1 MNVITVK
8 INGIEYNLKGDEQEE
23 YLHKVAGYVDKK
35 VKNILENNGKLSTS
49 SAAILS
55 AINIVDDMFKK
66 QKEYERLYNDFEQ
79 MTKLQKSYEEQIQS
93 LKKQLKHMEE
103 YNAELQQKLKNDVNA
118 QYLEQKDHHIEKL
131 MKEMEV
137 MQNTAQ
143 KYMKENTEIKSEN
156 KEMKFQLQSSKY
168 KIIDLQ
174 HKLLE
179 NQISLAQEKK
189 KNNPLLNSQQG
200 TK

>member
-35 VKNILENNGKLSTS
+35 VKNILENNSKLSTS

-66 QKEYERLYNDFEQ
+66 QREYEKLCGDFEQ
-79 MTKLQKSYEEQIQS
+79 MAKLQKNYEEQIQS

-118 QYLEQKDHHIEKL
+118 QYLEQKDQHLEKL

-156 KEMKFQLQSSKY
+156 KEIKFQLQSSKY

-200 TK
+200 AK